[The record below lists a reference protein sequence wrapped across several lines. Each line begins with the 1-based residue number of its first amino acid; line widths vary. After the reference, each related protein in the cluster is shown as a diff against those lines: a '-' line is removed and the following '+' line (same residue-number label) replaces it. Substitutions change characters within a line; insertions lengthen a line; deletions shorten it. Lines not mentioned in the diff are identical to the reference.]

1 MRFVRFVREQSHLA
15 AGSRSSG
22 MSWVCWTIRPIV
34 QSYLMVQ
41 KGDNQNQ
48 LSLVELEHDAYC
60 AQPSANAGR
69 KRVPSV
75 IGVDVSS

>member
-41 KGDNQNQ
+41 KGDN
-48 LSLVELEHDAYC
+48 
-60 AQPSANAGR
+60 
-69 KRVPSV
+69 
-75 IGVDVSS
+75 